1 MTVLQP
7 PGYKLV
13 TTVFRWHR
21 PLGAGSVHHAGSLPT
36 ADLSHAAGGGEYR
49 KVTKYILKSRLFN
62 QVSAI
67 LTQHL
72 QQSQVRGINRYPE
85 ITGVAFA
92 GAYTP

>member
-1 MTVLQP
+1 MPGLYQQQIYHTLQ
-7 PGYKLV
+7 
-13 TTVFRWHR
+13 
-21 PLGAGSVHHAGSLPT
+21 
-36 ADLSHAAGGGEYR
+36 GGEYH
-49 KVTKYILKSRLFN
+49 KVTKHILKYRLFN